1 MPSAVRRL
9 LVLTVLLSAG
19 VVAVAAGPSAH
30 GPGADGADSVGTAAA
45 SLLDTSWGD
54 HYTPHRQ

>member
-1 MPSAVRRL
+1 MPSAVRSL

-19 VVAVAAGPSAH
+19 AAVAALPSAH
-30 GPGADGADSVGTAAA
+30 GSGAEPVGTVAA

-54 HYTPHRQ
+54 EYAPPRQ

>member
-19 VVAVAAGPSAH
+19 AAAVAAGPSAH
-30 GPGADGADSVGTAAA
+30 GPGADSVGTVAA